1 MTLMDHFWSAA
12 VASFWL
18 FPRAGN
24 RLQLL
29 VGGFHLIPSFAVAFQ
44 GHLQKEK
51 RGGGEKVI

>member
-1 MTLMDHFWSAA
+1 MDHFWSAA